1 LTGSS
6 SERYNG
12 ARLKEA
18 FVSTA
23 TRIVI
28 AWLTVILLTFHVV
41 AQQTGGQSVSR
52 IIAVRASHLIDG
64 RGGPPA
70 VDVVILVDG
79 ERIAAVGPKS
89 TVLPGLIDCHTHI
102 TLAPGASDG
111 QFRRS
116 FVDAAILA
124 PKHARARRTG
134 TYLEHL
140 LADS

>member
-28 AWLTVILLTFHVV
+28 AWLTVILLAFHVV
-41 AQQTGGQSVSR
+41 AQQTGRQSASK
-52 IIAVRASHLIDG
+52 IIAVRASHLT
-64 RGGPPA
+64 
-70 VDVVILVDG
+70 
-79 ERIAAVGPKS
+79 AAVGPQS

-124 PKHARARRTG
+124 PTG